1 MDGSRGNGG
10 ASGGAPQKNEPSQA
24 LSCESVLE
32 GHGRIKRRRRSLYT
46 PEPSPNPDALH
57 SNNIRS
63 FNTPPPPSR
72 ARRGDR
78 RRCRTRVWRLI
89 EVVQIPEAV
98 PAAQG
103 SLQSGTGSGCPGLS
117 NALSPAFVAEV
128 LSPQGPSVALSRTS
142 CPIAQQPEARPW
154 PHSEAQRWWDCW
166 QPTPLRGS
174 R

>member
-1 MDGSRGNGG
+1 MT
-10 ASGGAPQKNEPSQA
+10 
-24 LSCESVLE
+24 
-32 GHGRIKRRRRSLYT
+32 RRRRSMRREANAPLYT
-46 PEPSPNPDALH
+46 PEPSPNPDVLH
-57 SNNIRS
+57 SNEICS

-117 NALSPAFVAEV
+117 NALSPAFVASQKYS
-128 LSPQGPSVALSRTS
+128 LP
-142 CPIAQQPEARPW
+142 
-154 PHSEAQRWWDCW
+154 
-166 QPTPLRGS
+166 RG
-174 R
+174 RKEGVRLL